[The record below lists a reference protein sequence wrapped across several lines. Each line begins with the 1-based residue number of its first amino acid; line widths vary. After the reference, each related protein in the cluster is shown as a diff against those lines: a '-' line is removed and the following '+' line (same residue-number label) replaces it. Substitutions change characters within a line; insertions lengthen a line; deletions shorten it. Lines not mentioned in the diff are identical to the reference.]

1 MGTGWS
7 YFINICQTV
16 RVLIGLV
23 GALIGCTAAYV
34 IFLLVTQQ
42 MQSANQPPLIGAP
55 STGAAALPSNVSNP
69 QFAPKISPVAPATL
83 PQQTAPTGTGV
94 NPQFA
99 PQASPGGTTPAPTGT
114 PGLTPGPPPNA
125 TGRNPQFGR

>member
-16 RVLIGLV
+16 RVLIGLII
-23 GALIGCTAAYV
+23 ALVGCTAAYV
-34 IFLLVTQQ
+34 IFMLVTQQ
-42 MQSANQPPLIGAP
+42 MQSVNQPPLIVAP
-55 STGAAALPSNVSNP
+55 PTGAAAIPANVSNP
-69 QFAPKISPVAPATL
+69 QFTPKISPVAPGAI
-83 PQQTAPTGTGV
+83 PQQASPNGTGV

-99 PQASPGGTTPAPTGT
+99 PQASPAGTTPAPTGP
-114 PGLTPGPPPNA
+114 PGLIPGPPPNS